1 MRVKQLVWVLLAAL
15 IIASFTGCSTSTPVT
30 EGSKEEGGGKADD
43 KKVISIG
50 TADMGGAYYP
60 IGAAVAQVINDDIP
74 YLEAKVEVTGGAL
87 ENPKL
92 IYEKQCEIGITNAN
106 LAYFALEGEEMYQ
119 GNKMDNLSQLFSG
132 MSPGV
137 FQVVTKENSPI
148 NSIADLKGK
157 RVAVGPQGGT
167 GLAVIPPI
175 FEVYGLTMD
184 DIIPSYISYQ
194 DGCDGLV
201 SGNVDASIVMS
212 AMPATAISN
221 VAVNH
226 KLKVIGIDDA
236 ALTKLLNEYS
246 YFVEKDILAD
256 TYNTGSDEKTVAIP
270 NMMLVTKELDEQTVY
285 DITKAIFEN
294 LDVIH
299 SAHPTGK
306 AIQLEN
312 APKEV
317 IPLHPGAVKYYKEK
331 GVM

>member
-1 MRVKQLVWVLLAAL
+1 MRVKKFVWVLLAML
-15 IIASFTGCSTSTPVT
+15 TIASLSGCSTSAP
-30 EGSKEEGGGKADD
+30 EAGGSEDANGQTDGKT
-43 KKVISIG
+43 VISIG

-60 IGAAVAQVINDDIP
+60 IGAAVAQVINDNIP

-92 IYEKQCEIGITNAN
+92 IYEGQSEIGITNAN
-106 LAYFALEGEEMYQ
+106 LAYFALNGEEMYED
-119 GNKMDNLSQLFSG
+119 KMDNLTQLFSG

-137 FQVVTKENSPI
+137 FQIVVKEGSPI

-175 FEVYGLTMD
+175 LEAYGLTMN
-184 DIIPSYISYQ
+184 DIVPSYISYQ

-221 VAVNH
+221 VTVNH

-236 ALTKLLNEYS
+236 IRTKLMRDYS
-246 YFVEKDILAD
+246 YFVEQDIPKETYD
-256 TYNTGSDEKTVAIP
+256 TDSDEKTVAIP
-270 NMMLVTKELDEQTVY
+270 NMMLITNELDEQTVY

-294 LDVIH
+294 LEVIH
-299 SAHPTGK
+299 NAHPTGK

-317 IPLHPGAVKYYKEK
+317 IPLHPGAARYYEEK
-331 GVM
+331 GLM